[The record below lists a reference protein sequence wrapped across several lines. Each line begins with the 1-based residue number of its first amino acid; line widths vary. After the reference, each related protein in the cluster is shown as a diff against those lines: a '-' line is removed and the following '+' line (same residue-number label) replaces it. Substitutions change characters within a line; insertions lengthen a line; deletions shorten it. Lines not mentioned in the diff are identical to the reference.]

1 MRDREISAA
10 AAVRVQ
16 RLTAVSLWF
25 SNVASSVLI
34 VFVNKWVYM
43 SGFSFATCLCALHF
57 FASAIT
63 VKAIERFNGSRSVQM
78 PLSDNLL
85 YSFVASASIVSLN
98 TSLLINTV
106 SLYQI
111 SKLLIIPF
119 VAAAEFILV
128 NRGLKAAQLL
138 AILIVILGVGI
149 VTVSDFSMG
158 GLHVFGLI
166 VAATSVITSGMQ
178 QIMCG
183 QIQRRLNMTA
193 NQMLS
198 NTAPVQGLMVLLAGP
213 YLDSLITQKWI
224 LTYLQTP
231 DAYTS
236 LYLVLLSCLIAS
248 ATNISQFMCLGR
260 FSAVT
265 FQVLGHTKTIL
276 VLLLGWLL
284 LGDMISARKLVGMS
298 LAVIGMIAYSV
309 AIPSSSPTKT
319 DGSPKRT

>member
-1 MRDREISAA
+1 
-10 AAVRVQ
+10 
-16 RLTAVSLWF
+16 
-25 SNVASSVLI
+25 
-34 VFVNKWVYM
+34 
-43 SGFSFATCLCALHF
+43 
-57 FASAIT
+57 
-63 VKAIERFNGSRSVQM
+63 M
-78 PLSDNLL
+78 PLKDKLI
-85 YSFVASASIVSLN
+85 YSLVASASIVTLN

-128 NRGLKAAQLL
+128 NRGLRSMQLL

-158 GLHVFGLI
+158 GLHFFGLI
-166 VAATSVITSGMQ
+166 MAATSVVTSGMQ

-213 YLDSLITQKWI
+213 YLDSLITQQWI
-224 LTYLQTP
+224 STYLQTS
-231 DAYTS
+231 ATYHS
-236 LYLVLLSCLIAS
+236 LLLVLLSCIIAS
-248 ATNISQFMCLGR
+248 ATNLSQFMCLGR
-260 FSAVT
+260 FSTVT
-265 FQVLGHTKTIL
+265 FQVLGHTKTIM

-284 LGDMISARKLVGMS
+284 LGDVITVKKLLGMT
-298 LAVIGMIAYSV
+298 LAVIGMVAYSI
-309 AIPSSSPTKT
+309 ATTAKNEKQNS
-319 DGSPKRT
+319 